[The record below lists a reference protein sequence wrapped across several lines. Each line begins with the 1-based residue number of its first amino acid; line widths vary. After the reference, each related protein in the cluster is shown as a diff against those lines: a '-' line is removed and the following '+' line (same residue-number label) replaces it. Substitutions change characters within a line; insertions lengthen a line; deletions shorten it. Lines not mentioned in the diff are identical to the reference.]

1 MSSFLPLIV
10 FVVVY
15 LGTSLILGDFY
26 KVPLSIAFLISSVVA
41 LATLRGKSLNERL
54 KVFSRGAASENM
66 MLMLWIFVLAGAFAA
81 SAKQMGSIDSTVNLT
96 LSIMPPQMI
105 IAGLFLAAC
114 FISLSIGTSV
124 GTIVALVPLAADIAL
139 KINVDDSGLLAGTV
153 LISHMK
159 ALLVGAVVGGAFFG
173 DNLSFISDTTVVAT
187 QTQGCRMSEKF
198 RANIRIVLPAAILIF
213 IVYVVMGIGMRVDGN
228 SAEYNI
234 LLILPYLAVLVLAV
248 LGLNVL
254 AVLAVGCALTGV
266 IGIFSGAYDIFG
278 WMQSMN
284 TGVLGMGE
292 LIVVTLLA
300 AGMLGVIRHDG
311 GIEKHISRLAQHV
324 KGQRGAELMIAILV
338 SLMNICT
345 ANNTVAILTTGGI
358 ARDIA
363 ERFKIAPRRAAS
375 LLDTFSCFTQ
385 GFLPYGAQLLMAGGL
400 ASLAST
406 TIVPY
411 LFYPFAL
418 GLAALISIL
427 MTKD

>member
-1 MSSFLPLIV
+1 MLSFLPLIV
-10 FVVVY
+10 FIVIY
-15 LGTSLILGDFY
+15 LGTSLLLNDFY
-26 KVPLSIAFLISSVVA
+26 KVPISVAFLLSSVVA
-41 LATLRGKSLNERL
+41 IAVMRGKTLSERL
-54 KVFSRGAASENM
+54 KVFSRGASSENM

-96 LSIMPPQMI
+96 LSVMPPQMI
-105 IAGLFLAAC
+105 LAGLFLAAC

-124 GTIVALVPLAADIAL
+124 GTIVALVPLAADVAL
-139 KINVDDSGLLAGTV
+139 KISVDDDGTLYGTTMLL
-153 LISHMK
+153 HMK
-159 ALLVGAVVGGAFFG
+159 ELLVGAVVGGAFFG

-198 RANIRIVLPAAILIF
+198 RANIRIVLPAALVIF
-213 IVYVVMGIGMRVDGN
+213 AVYVILGMGMCVD
-228 SAEYNI
+228 AENADYNL
-234 LLILPYLAVLVLAV
+234 LLILPYLAVLVLAAIGV
-248 LGLNVL
+248 NVMLVL
-254 AVLAVGCALTGV
+254 AIGCMLTGV
-266 IGIFSGAYDIFG
+266 IGLWCGAYDIFG

-284 TGVLGMGE
+284 AGILGMGE

-300 AGMLGVIRHDG
+300 AGMLEVIRHDG
-311 GIEKHISRLAQHV
+311 GIENHISRLARHV
-324 KGQRGAELMIAILV
+324 KSQRGAELMIAFLV
-338 SLMNICT
+338 AAMNVCT

-363 ERFKIAPRRAAS
+363 ERFKIAPRRVAS